1 LDDYVHF
8 SGDGAPWT
16 TYDFIER
23 LPSARVTGAPDA
35 AAVWDVTI
43 GQTSARSLLL
53 HPPATL
59 TFEIP
64 DNGEGLIT
72 GALAL
77 HPNVWERTGPTAFD
91 VIVDGYPAFRRVVD
105 PRDTAHRRW
114 LHFQFDVPAQAAP
127 HVVSFTTEAVE
138 TRSHQWA
145 LWRSLRY
152 LRTSQG

>member
-1 LDDYVHF
+1 M
-8 SGDGAPWT
+8 
-16 TYDFIER
+16 
-23 LPSARVTGAPDA
+23 
-35 AAVWDVTI
+35 
-43 GQTSARSLLL
+43 L

-91 VIVDGYPAFRRVVD
+91 IVVDGYPAFRRVVD
-105 PRDTAHRRW
+105 PRDASHRRW

-127 HVVSFTTEAVE
+127 HVVAFTTEAVE